1 MSVSRRPFRIE
12 ASDRMTSVFD
22 AALAPPESS
31 AGTSN
36 VEGQLDRILAEIAD
50 VRGEIVKLREKEAV
64 VDRERD
70 RIALWAEIESI
81 QDAITNT
88 KREIATLHAE
98 GTRGESI
105 FRATNELD
113 AVVQDTEEATE
124 AILSA
129 AETIDAQ
136 VAVLVG
142 RLSGE
147 DLTVA
152 EEIQA
157 QTIKTFEAC
166 NFQDITGQ
174 RIAKVVK
181 LLMFI
186 EERVHRM
193 TEIWGGPDM
202 VAQSAGGI
210 QARQGDEALL
220 NGPALASDENVVSQD
235 DIDSLFA

>member
-12 ASDRMTSVFD
+12 ASDRMTSVLE
-22 AALAPPESS
+22 AAAPVPS
-31 AGTSN
+31 GTIGNN
-36 VEGQLDRILAEIAD
+36 VEGQLDRILSEIGE

-64 VDRERD
+64 ADRERD
-70 RIALWAEIESI
+70 RNLLWAEIESI
-81 QDAITNT
+81 QDAIKNT
-88 KREIATLHAE
+88 KKEIATLHSE
-98 GTRGESI
+98 GTRGESL
-105 FRATNELD
+105 FRATNELE

-129 AETIDAQ
+129 AETIDASI
-136 VAVLVG
+136 AVLVD

-181 LLMFI
+181 LLLFI

-202 VAQSAGGI
+202 VAQSAGVPT
-210 QARQGDEALL
+210 AREGDEALL
-220 NGPALASDENVVSQD
+220 NGPALADDVGVVSQD
-235 DIDSLFA
+235 DIDSLFR

>member
-12 ASDRMTSVFD
+12 ASDRMTSVLD
-22 AALAPPESS
+22 AAPS
-31 AGTSN
+31 GTIGIS
-36 VEGQLDRILAEIAD
+36 VEGQLDRILSEIGE
-50 VRGEIVKLREKEAV
+50 VRGEIAKLREREAAA
-64 VDRERD
+64 DRERD
-70 RIALWAEIESI
+70 RNLLWTEIETI
-81 QDAITNT
+81 QDAIRST
-88 KREIATLHAE
+88 KKEIATLHAE
-98 GTRGESI
+98 GTRGESL
-105 FRATNELD
+105 FRATNELE

-129 AETIDAQ
+129 AETIDSQ
-136 VAVLVG
+136 VAILVN
-142 RLSGE
+142 RLAGE

-181 LLMFI
+181 LLLFI

-193 TEIWGGPDM
+193 TEIWGGADM
-202 VAQSAGGI
+202 VAQNVASVS
-210 QARQGDEALL
+210 REGDEALL
-220 NGPALASDENVVSQD
+220 NGPALADDDGVVSQD
-235 DIDSLFA
+235 DIDSLFR

>member
-1 MSVSRRPFRIE
+1 M
-12 ASDRMTSVFD
+12 
-22 AALAPPESS
+22 
-31 AGTSN
+31 
-36 VEGQLDRILAEIAD
+36 EGQLDRILSEIGE

-64 VDRERD
+64 ADRERD
-70 RIALWAEIESI
+70 RNLLWAEIESI
-81 QDAITNT
+81 QDAIKNT
-88 KREIATLHAE
+88 KKEIATLHSE
-98 GTRGESI
+98 GTRGESL
-105 FRATNELD
+105 FRATNELE

-129 AETIDAQ
+129 AETIDASI
-136 VAVLVG
+136 AVLVD

-181 LLMFI
+181 LLLFI

-202 VAQSAGGI
+202 VAQSAGVPT
-210 QARQGDEALL
+210 AREGDEALL
-220 NGPALASDENVVSQD
+220 NGPALADDVGVVSQD
-235 DIDSLFA
+235 DIDSLFR